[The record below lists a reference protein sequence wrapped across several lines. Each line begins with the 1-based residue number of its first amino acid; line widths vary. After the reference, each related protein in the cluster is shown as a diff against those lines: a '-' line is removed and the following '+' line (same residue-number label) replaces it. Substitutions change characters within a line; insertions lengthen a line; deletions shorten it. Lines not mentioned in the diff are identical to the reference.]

1 MSTNNDD
8 GFDSSDLDGLE
19 GGPVGGFD
27 ETGRTTLGDLWRN
40 NQMVKVGAILAGF
53 ALIVGGIVL
62 FGGAP
67 KKDLPS
73 VVSSGSEVSEPPAS
87 APVSKAYEE
96 ALKEGN
102 IARTEEAIKTG
113 GSVLPT
119 PVEPPRGRL
128 TIPEEDATS
137 EDPLQRW
144 RRLQEERARQQAAA
158 SVAPVDQPK
167 EDTRGEAVN
176 ALAQMMAQ
184 QMESILKEQTPAE
197 MKTANVTEASWLSD
211 FIEEAPAAE
220 DSSVD
225 LDGDG
230 VPDQQDKEIL
240 VPAGT
245 ILYAQMITEANTD
258 VPGPILAQVVSGP
271 LNGSRILGEFSVEDE
286 YLTLNFK
293 TVVIDGVGHSIKA
306 VALDPDTTLPG
317 LATDVNHRYFKRVVL
332 PMAASFVEGMASA
345 ISESGTTSITINGST
360 GGSAT
365 SSSNEDK
372 SNQQEVSS
380 GIEEAGK
387 KLGEF
392 LDDEEKKT
400 KVLVRVERGTPM
412 GILFLEPVLKE

>member
-1 MSTNNDD
+1 MPTNKDD
-8 GFDSSDLDGLE
+8 GFDAPDFEDL
-19 GGPVGGFD
+19 GGDPVGGFD
-27 ETGRTTLGDLWRN
+27 ETGRATLGDLWRN
-40 NQMVKVGAILAGF
+40 NQMVKIGVILAGF
-53 ALIVGGIVL
+53 AAIVGGIVL
-62 FGGAP
+62 FGGSPAREAP
-67 KKDLPS
+67 SL
-73 VVSSGSEVSEPPAS
+73 VAEGSEVSEPPAS
-87 APVSKAYEE
+87 APVSKAYED

-102 IARTEEAIKTG
+102 ISRTEEAIKTG

-128 TIPEEDATS
+128 TIPEEDATT

-158 SVAPVDQPK
+158 SVEPLDKPK

-184 QMESILKEQTPAE
+184 QMESILKEQVPSKME
-197 MKTANVTEASWLSD
+197 KVDVTDASWLED
-211 FIEEAPAAE
+211 FIEEEPAAGTIS
-220 DSSVD
+220 DD
-225 LDGDG
+225 RDGDG
-230 VPDQQDKEIL
+230 VPDAQDKAIL

-258 VPGPILAQVVSGP
+258 VPGPVLAQIVSGP
-271 LNGSRILGEFSVEDE
+271 LNGSRVLGEFSVQDD
-286 YLTLNFK
+286 YLTLNFN
-293 TVVIDGVGHSIKA
+293 TVVVDGVGHSIKA

-392 LDDEEKKT
+392 LDEEEERT
-400 KVLVRVERGTPM
+400 KVLIRVERGTPM
-412 GILFLEPVLKE
+412 GILFLDPVTEE